1 MVIAGKKSKGVKK
14 IMDKTEFFYKYINA
28 SDKMNLEER
37 IRIEK
42 ESIDPNPIN
51 VGPGNRNLIIV
62 MEECSELIQELINVQ
77 LDMCDMMS
85 LIEETADVLA
95 GLDYVKF
102 ICQINDIDIK
112 TIRTKIISDK
122 EKNTTRLDVN
132 NNSIFSLANLQ
143 QQISKYLRG
152 KNNKETLTQAVAYV
166 YNTIDNIKYAHR
178 ISEKDL
184 NKAINVKLQRLIEF
198 KQNNTST
205 VYQ

>member
-1 MVIAGKKSKGVKK
+1 
-14 IMDKTEFFYKYINA
+14 MDKTEFFYKYINA

>member
-1 MVIAGKKSKGVKK
+1 
-14 IMDKTEFFYKYINA
+14 MDKTEFFYKYINA

-122 EKNTTRLDVN
+122 EKNTTRFDIN

>member
-1 MVIAGKKSKGVKK
+1 
-14 IMDKTEFFYKYINA
+14 
-28 SDKMNLEER
+28 MNLEER

-51 VGPGNRNLIIV
+51 IGPGNRNLIIV
-62 MEECSELIQELINVQ
+62 MEECSELIQELINAQ
-77 LDMCDMMS
+77 SDMCDMMA

-102 ICQINDIDIK
+102 ICEINETDIE
-112 TIRTKIISDK
+112 TIQTKIISDK
-122 EKNTTRLDVN
+122 EKTTRLDVN

-143 QQISKYLRG
+143 QQISKYLRD

-178 ISEKDL
+178 ISDKDL
-184 NKAINVKLQRLIEF
+184 NKAMNVKIQRLVEF
-198 KQNNTST
+198 NQNNKL
-205 VYQ
+205 YK

>member
-1 MVIAGKKSKGVKK
+1 
-14 IMDKTEFFYKYINA
+14 MDKTEFFYKYINA

-51 VGPGNRNLIIV
+51 IGPGNRNLIIV

-77 LDMCDMMS
+77 LDMCDMMA

-112 TIRTKIISDK
+112 TIQTKIISDK
-122 EKNTTRLDVN
+122 EKNTTRLDIN

-152 KNNKETLTQAVAYV
+152 KNNKETLTQAIAYV

-178 ISEKDL
+178 ISENDL
-184 NKAINVKLQRLIEF
+184 NKAINVKLQRLVEI
-198 KQNNTST
+198 KQNNTSA

>member
-1 MVIAGKKSKGVKK
+1 
-14 IMDKTEFFYKYINA
+14 MDKTEFFYKYINA

-152 KNNKETLTQAVAYV
+152 KNNKETLTQTVAYV
-166 YNTIDNIKYAHR
+166 YNTIDNIKYTHR

-198 KQNNTST
+198 KQNNTSA

>member
-1 MVIAGKKSKGVKK
+1 
-14 IMDKTEFFYKYINA
+14 MDKTEFFYKYINA

-112 TIRTKIISDK
+112 TIQTKIISDK
-122 EKNTTRLDVN
+122 EKNTTRLDIN

-152 KNNKETLTQAVAYV
+152 KNNKETLTQAIAYV

-184 NKAINVKLQRLIEF
+184 NKAINVKLQRLVEI
-198 KQNNTST
+198 KQNNTSA

>member
-1 MVIAGKKSKGVKK
+1 
-14 IMDKTEFFYKYINA
+14 MDKTEFFYKYINA

-112 TIRTKIISDK
+112 TIQTKIISDK
-122 EKNTTRLDVN
+122 EKNTTRLDIN

-184 NKAINVKLQRLIEF
+184 NKAINVKLQRLIEI
-198 KQNNTST
+198 KQNNASA

>member
-1 MVIAGKKSKGVKK
+1 
-14 IMDKTEFFYKYINA
+14 MDKTEFFYKYINA

-51 VGPGNRNLIIV
+51 IGPGNRNLIIV

-166 YNTIDNIKYAHR
+166 YNTIDNIKYTHR

-198 KQNNTST
+198 KQNNTSA